1 MILNNIRALTV
12 VCWIM
17 CVRNTVSQAPTLK
30 FPYNVNPNK
39 IALHTPVQ
47 FSCDIPRYSP
57 YPMTVSIGK
66 LENSSQTPES
76 TVSWLTSE
84 VINSGSMYFTIPA
97 ASQYE
102 GKLVCW
108 YKSTKTSLKNPY
120 SEFSNPVDF
129 IVSALSPPNITV
141 NPDFFLEGSDYT
153 VSCNITPNTWTN
165 FTMSQFYRFLP
176 FTPATNWTLLGS
188 AFLTDSSSTYSSQKN
203 IFVPVEYGCSMEMV
217 YNGKVLHSPL
227 ATKQAIP
234 ESLPVQLWEQE
245 RGESCMGYLNIKLKF
260 QWRPVCQKQVDTEA
274 DSQAAAA
281 TASVVCR
288 DLGCGHVLNW
298 QRLSDSTRLFTN
310 TIRDIKCSGKENK
323 IKDCSFNV
331 TESCKERATLF
342 IVCSDAIPRPTLSVF
357 SHGPVSKL
365 YVTEKQNVE
374 IVCSINSTYLKTQ
387 DYGYYIFRKNGQF
400 LREIY
405 SQPQYLKSV
414 TLSAPVEGEYECAY
428 QLDSS
433 KSRQVSQPSNA
444 VYIYIYNPPDVMP
457 IVAGVLTTLIGSAI
471 LVYIC
476 VCRTAKEEVPAH
488 YQDAETA
495 QISTESPQN
504 NGNYLPQQM

>member
-17 CVRNTVSQAPTLK
+17 CVRSTVSQAPTLN
-30 FPYNVNPNK
+30 FPYSVNPNK
-39 IALHTPVQ
+39 VALNTPVQ
-47 FSCDIPRYSP
+47 FSCNIPRYSP

-84 VINSGSMYFTIPA
+84 VIHSGSMYFTIPA
-97 ASQYE
+97 VSQYE

-108 YKSTKTSLKNPY
+108 YKSTKTSLKKPY

-141 NPDFFLEGSDYT
+141 NPDFFLEGGNYT
-153 VSCNITPNTWTN
+153 VSCNITPNTLTN
-165 FTMSQFYRFLP
+165 YTMSQFYRYLP
-176 FTPATNWTLLGS
+176 FTPANNWTLLGS
-188 AFLTDSSSTYSSQKN
+188 SFLTDISSTYSSQKN
-203 IFVPVEYGCSMEMV
+203 MFVPVEFACSTEMV

-234 ESLPVQLWEQE
+234 ESLPVQLWEQR
-245 RGESCMGYLNIKLKF
+245 RGESCMGYLNINLKF
-260 QWRPVCQKQVDTEA
+260 QWRPVCQKPLDTEA
-274 DSQAAAA
+274 VSQAAAT

-288 DLGCGHVLNW
+288 DLGCGHMLNW

-310 TIRDIKCSGKENK
+310 TIGDIKCSGKENK
-323 IKDCSFNV
+323 IKDCSLNV
-331 TESCKERATLF
+331 TESCKEQGTLF
-342 IVCSDAIPRPTLSVF
+342 IVCSDAMPRPKLSVF
-357 SHGPVSKL
+357 LHGPVSKL
-365 YVTEKQNVE
+365 YVTDKQDVE
-374 IVCSINSTYLKTQ
+374 LVCSINSTLLKTQ
-387 DYGYYIFRKNGQF
+387 DYGYYIFRKNGQVF
-400 LREIY
+400 REIY
-405 SQPQYLKSV
+405 TQPQYLKSV
-414 TLSAPVEGEYECAY
+414 TLSAPVEGQYECAF

-433 KSRQVSQPSNA
+433 KIKQVSQPSNN
-444 VYIYIYNPPDVMP
+444 VFIYIYNPPATMP
-457 IVAGVLTTLIGSAI
+457 IVAGVLTTLIGTAI

-488 YQDAETA
+488 PQDPETA
-495 QISTESPQN
+495 QISTENSQN
-504 NGNYLPQQM
+504 NADYLPQQM